1 MKKTHDLNH
10 DLTFYAHT
18 FNCVCHSIRSMF
30 RVLGIYNFG
39 FCKKNLL
46 GSFLPL
52 VFVFRININFITK
65 TSSKDFHFYHEKG
78 NPLQENGKTSKIK
91 LDY

>member
-1 MKKTHDLNH
+1 MHP
-10 DLTFYAHT
+10 
-18 FNCVCHSIRSMF
+18 HSI
-30 RVLGIYNFG
+30 VCATVLGQCLEYLLGIYNFG